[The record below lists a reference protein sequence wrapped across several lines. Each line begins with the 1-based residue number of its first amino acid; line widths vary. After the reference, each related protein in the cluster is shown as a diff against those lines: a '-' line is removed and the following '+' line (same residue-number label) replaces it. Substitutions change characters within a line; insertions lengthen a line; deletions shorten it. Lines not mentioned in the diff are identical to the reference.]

1 MTAALVVVG
10 VSLVIVLMITVV
22 VSRARRNRIRHYR
35 DETPEDGFRHAIP
48 DLRPRRQTSLGG
60 DGDAAEAP
68 RPVVGA
74 DDLAAQV
81 HRAVQDA
88 PERELVGDYRR
99 LRRAK
104 RGRRV
109 WAAGTAGTMGATY
122 GIGHIGW
129 GGGGG
134 RDCAGDDRG
143 GGGDGGGGGCGGG
156 GCGGGCGGGGL

>member
-1 MTAALVVVG
+1 MVG
-10 VSLVIVLMITVV
+10 VSLVIGLMITAV
-22 VSRARRNRIRHYR
+22 VSRARRNRIRRHR
-35 DETPEDGFRHAIP
+35 DETPEDGFRHEIP
-48 DLRPRRQTSLGG
+48 DLRPRRQTSLDGN
-60 DGDAAEAP
+60 GDAAEAP

-88 PERELVGDYRR
+88 PEREVVGDYRR

-104 RGRRV
+104 RGRKV

-134 RDCAGDDRG
+134 GD
-143 GGGDGGGGGCGGG
+143 GDGGSGCGGSGCGGG
-156 GCGGGCGGGGL
+156 GY